1 MQSRENGGIHLG
13 WRVDRVEF
21 KVRWLEEL
29 LFGDSMA
36 CDENYVDRGMV
47 DDVRK
52 FWKLKV
58 WWIDCEVDVWEL
70 NAKKECLKKKKK
82 KDNNNFI
89 LSHFSFHWSINFFL
103 SFFFSIQTFS
113 QYWNSLLWMRWKNYF
128 FFLYIRKNS
137 ANRTPWIVSV
147 RYITIFIYFEDNF
160 WNILILR
167 NFFWS

>member
-1 MQSRENGGIHLG
+1 MT
-13 WRVDRVEF
+13 
-21 KVRWLEEL
+21 
-29 LFGDSMA
+29 

-103 SFFFSIQTFS
+103 SFFFR
-113 QYWNSLLWMRWKNYF
+113 YKLLANTEIHCSEWDEKIIF
-128 FFLYIRKNS
+128 FFYISGKIPRIE
-137 ANRTPWIVSV
+137 PPG
-147 RYITIFIYFEDNF
+147 
-160 WNILILR
+160 
-167 NFFWS
+167 